1 MLTTLSCETCFN
13 EKSVINYFG
22 RYVMIQREST
32 SLTFFFSDTP
42 CPCFVLFHSFNL
54 FCGRNRSD
62 EIKHISRHTESYGNS

>member
-42 CPCFVLFHSFNL
+42 CPCFVFIIIVRFYT
-54 FCGRNRSD
+54 R
-62 EIKHISRHTESYGNS
+62 EID